1 MLTEISEDYD
11 SVLTE
16 ISEVCEDSIYSIVD
30 RIEVFDLTG
39 QRVEIPGGQFEN
51 FAFGIPQI
59 VVVTY
64 WNKAGELI
72 QAKKVLLH

>member
-1 MLTEISEDYD
+1 MLP
-11 SVLTE
+11 E
-16 ISEVCEDSIYSIVD
+16 ISEVYEENIYSIVD
-30 RIEVFDLTG
+30 RIEFFDLTG

-51 FAFGIPQI
+51 FTFAIPQI

>member
-1 MLTEISEDYD
+1 MLTEISEVY
-11 SVLTE
+11 
-16 ISEVCEDSIYSIVD
+16 EDSIYSIVD

-39 QRVEIPGGQFEN
+39 QRIEIPGGQFEN

-64 WNKAGELI
+64 WNKVGELI
-72 QAKKVLLH
+72 QAMKVFLH